1 MEWTNEQKEAI
12 FEKGSNILVSAAAGS
27 GKTAVLVERIINK
40 IINEK
45 IDIDSL
51 LVVTFTNA
59 AASEMKERILNA
71 IYKIIDNEE
80 ADEQTII
87 HLQRQITLIN
97 KAEICTIDSFCLDVI
112 RNNFFEID
120 ISPNFRIADTAEIE
134 LLKQEVLETIFEEKY
149 EEENQDFQDLI
160 KTYTS
165 YRDDT
170 PLKDLVLKI
179 YTYIESNPY
188 PLEWLKN
195 QIDKFNIKD
204 IKQDFSQT
212 EWGEILITQMKEELE
227 DEIKKLHAEKQ
238 RLSVDSELEAY
249 ERIFSSDLQQLEILI
264 ENLDTWDKAY
274 TLANN
279 VEFLKWPSTR
289 KITNPEKDRA
299 KEIRDKIK
307 KDFTSKRDKIFTSK
321 SEEANT
327 DLINMYYML
336 VKLQNLIIDFDIAF
350 KKSKKEKNIVDFSDI
365 EHMALK
371 ILVGVDSV
379 AKKYREKFV
388 EIAIDE
394 YQDSNLLQEYI
405 LTSIS
410 RGDNIFMVGDVK
422 QSIYKFRQA
431 MPELFLSKY
440 KKYGDKKE
448 PAPIDPWDKKEPA
461 PIDPIDNGR
470 KIQLYK
476 NFRSRK
482 QVLDFTNLIFEN
494 IMGEKLGEID
504 YTEEEYLNLGAS
516 YGENGQALIPEIDI
530 LDTMPKI
537 SGTGDNN
544 MPNISGTGDNNMPNI
559 SGTGDTNDSN
569 NNEEEIFE
577 DIEIEAKFIA
587 DKIRNLIDNK
597 FQVYD
602 NKKQIFRYIQAKDIV
617 ILLRSTKNKA
627 NIYEK
632 ELQNQNIDVYSDTS
646 SEYLGSYEIQVI
658 MDLLKIIDNPYQDLP
673 LVHVM
678 RSPIGMFTDDDLL
691 EIRLA
696 DKNDDFYT
704 AMLKSKLSVESDLKY
719 KIDLFL
725 EKVQNWRELN
735 NRLNLDELIWTIY
748 EDTGFLNYVALM
760 PNGEFRTENLK
771 ILFERA
777 KQYETASFKGLFN
790 FINFMEKIKT
800 GSGDL
805 GSAKLIS
812 ENENV
817 VRIMSIHKSK
827 GLEFPVVFLA
837 GTGSS
842 FNMMDLNQDVLLH
855 QNLGIGV
862 KYIDYDMQIK
872 YDTISKLALREKL
885 FEENLSEEMRVLYVA
900 LTRAKEKIFITGVK
914 KEYEKNIS
922 KMQEMV
928 DIYKKENGKINPIL
942 LKKYKKYIDWILLV
956 YLYNKENIKETM
968 KVNIINRENILKN
981 TKKEQEEEFDIF
993 EALEENSK
1001 NITDEQ
1007 LQELKEKLEFD
1018 YKYKELNQIPSK
1030 DSVTNIAS
1038 HFGHLGHLGHL
1049 VTGNK
1054 WDKKISQKLPVTK
1067 QEKTPVTKEEKQY
1080 DLPKLEDVQEEI
1092 TPAKRGTLV
1101 HLCMQKL
1108 DFSQEYNLEKVKSLI
1123 ENLQTNEII
1132 TEKEAESINPNVIL
1146 KFTESKIFKDL
1157 KEAKEYH
1164 KEEPFYIN
1172 IPAKNVMNVSA
1183 NENILVQGI
1192 IDLYFVDKND
1202 KLILLDYK
1210 TDFAKPGDEEIL
1222 IERHKPQLMLYK
1234 EALENGLNRKVDKV
1248 LIYST
1253 SLAKEII
1260 IEQN

>member
-544 MPNISGTGDNNMPNI
+544 MPNISGTGD
-559 SGTGDTNDSN
+559 TNDSN

-1038 HFGHLGHLGHL
+1038 HLGHLGHL